1 VKEKTLGGNVG
12 EHGEE
17 ESEHKESE
25 KSSVD
30 FVGDR
35 GERRNSSV
43 VAENSL
49 NMSPDPVNELR
60 PITSGRS
67 NDS

>member
-1 VKEKTLGGNVG
+1 M
-12 EHGEE
+12 EE
-17 ESEHKESE
+17 ENEHEESE

-30 FVGDR
+30 FVGER